1 MPNLDISFTLT
12 PALVLTAFVFD
23 AGLVMLGI
31 AIVRHMREQRRP
43 VQAETRAPSASPADA
58 VRAG

>member
-12 PALVLTAFVFD
+12 PALVLTAVVFD

-43 VQAETRAPSASPADA
+43 AAAETRAPSASS
-58 VRAG
+58 R

>member
-1 MPNLDISFTLT
+1 MPQLDLTFTFT
-12 PALVLTAFVFD
+12 PALVLTALVFD

-43 VQAETRAPSASPADA
+43 HNANAETPAASRTPL
-58 VRAG
+58 R

>member
-1 MPNLDISFTLT
+1 MPNLDISFNFT
-12 PALVLTAFVFD
+12 PALVLTALVFD

-43 VQAETRAPSASPADA
+43 AASPETRASS
-58 VRAG
+58 VTSR

>member
-1 MPNLDISFTLT
+1 MPQLDLSFTLT
-12 PALVLTAFVFD
+12 PALVLTALVFD

-43 VQAETRAPSASPADA
+43 QVAEPRPESIPS
-58 VRAG
+58 R

>member
-1 MPNLDISFTLT
+1 MPNLDVSFTIT
-12 PALVLTAFVFD
+12 PALALTALVFD

-43 VQAETRAPSASPADA
+43 SAPETHPESLPS
-58 VRAG
+58 R

>member
-1 MPNLDISFTLT
+1 MIPNLDVSFTFT
-12 PALVLTAFVFD
+12 PALVLTALVFD

-43 VQAETRAPSASPADA
+43 AASETRAPSASSS
-58 VRAG
+58 R

>member
-1 MPNLDISFTLT
+1 MPQLDLTFTFT
-12 PALVLTAFVFD
+12 PALVLTALVFD

-43 VQAETRAPSASPADA
+43 QKTSAQTESSSAST
-58 VRAG
+58 R

>member
-1 MPNLDISFTLT
+1 MPQLDLSFTFT
-12 PALVLTAFVFD
+12 PALVLTALVFD

-43 VQAETRAPSASPADA
+43 QQHAAPADPSSATRA
-58 VRAG
+58 R

>member
-1 MPNLDISFTLT
+1 MPQLDLSFTLT
-12 PALVLTAFVFD
+12 PALVMTALVFD

-43 VQAETRAPSASPADA
+43 QSTETRRESIPS
-58 VRAG
+58 R

>member
-1 MPNLDISFTLT
+1 MPNLELSFTLT

-43 VQAETRAPSASPADA
+43 APAETRTSS
-58 VRAG
+58 VSSR

>member
-1 MPNLDISFTLT
+1 MPQLDLSFTLT
-12 PALVLTAFVFD
+12 PALVLTALVFD

-43 VQAETRAPSASPADA
+43 QVSESRPESIPS
-58 VRAG
+58 R